1 LRDID
6 TVARLGGDEFIIL
19 LPGLQQASDADNIAT
34 KILNCFGAPF
44 QAGEHEFFISAS
56 IGTSLYPK
64 DGCDVATLVKN
75 ADAAMYRSKA
85 KGRNRVE
92 SYTRDLTAQASERVA
107 LEHELRRAIERN
119 ELHLHYQPKISLDDH
134 RLVGAEALIRW
145 RHPTFGDVPPEHFIS
160 LAEENGMILQIG
172 DWVLETAC
180 RQMYEWNQDYECLG
194 PLSVNLAGAQLRQ
207 PNLLGRIEQ
216 LLKDNRLRPD
226 FLQLEITENFIMSQA
241 EEALA
246 VLHQLKH
253 LGVQLAIDDF
263 GTGYSSLSYL
273 KRLPLDI
280 LKIDQSFVRGL
291 PDDPHDAAIVRAI
304 IALGRSM
311 QFTVIAEGVETLAQ
325 QQFLAAEGCEQIQG
339 YIVSLPLPPEE
350 FAATFLRIRVSDFS
364 DSTAEKPSL

>member
-1 LRDID
+1 
-6 TVARLGGDEFIIL
+6 
-19 LPGLQQASDADNIAT
+19 
-34 KILNCFGAPF
+34 
-44 QAGEHEFFISAS
+44 
-56 IGTSLYPK
+56 
-64 DGCDVATLVKN
+64 
-75 ADAAMYRSKA
+75 MYRSKA

-119 ELHLHYQPKISLDDH
+119 ELRLCYQPKISLEDYS
-134 RLVGAEALIRW
+134 LVGAEALIRW
-145 RHPTFGDVPPEHFIS
+145 HHPTFGDVPREHFIP

-180 RQMYEWNQDYECLG
+180 RQMAEWHRLYENPG

-216 LLKDNRLRPD
+216 LLKDNGLNPG

-246 VLHQLKH
+246 VLHQLKQ

-311 QFTVIAEGVETLAQ
+311 PFTVIAEGVETLAQ

-339 YIVSLPLPPEE
+339 YIVSLPLPPDE
-350 FAATFLRIRVSDFS
+350 FAATFLRTTVLDFS
-364 DSTAEKPSL
+364 DSTAAKPSL

>member
-1 LRDID
+1 
-6 TVARLGGDEFIIL
+6 
-19 LPGLQQASDADNIAT
+19 
-34 KILNCFGAPF
+34 
-44 QAGEHEFFISAS
+44 
-56 IGTSLYPK
+56 
-64 DGCDVATLVKN
+64 
-75 ADAAMYRSKA
+75 MYRSKA

-92 SYTRDLTAQASERVA
+92 SYTRDLTAQASERIA
-107 LEHELRRAIERN
+107 LEYELRRAIERN
-119 ELHLHYQPKISLDDH
+119 ELLLHYQPKISLEDN

-145 RHPTFGDVPPEHFIS
+145 HHPTFGEVPPEHFIS

-180 RQMYEWNQDYECLG
+180 RQMYEWSLTYESLG

-207 PNLLGRIEQ
+207 PNLLGRIDQ
-216 LLKDNRLRPD
+216 LLNDNGLKPGL
-226 FLQLEITENFIMSQA
+226 LQLEITENFIMSQA

-291 PDDPHDAAIVRAI
+291 PDDPHDVAIVRAI

-325 QQFLAAEGCEQIQG
+325 QQFLAQESCEQIQG
-339 YIVSLPLPPEE
+339 YIVSPPCPPTNSPRRF
-350 FAATFLRIRVSDFS
+350 FA
-364 DSTAEKPSL
+364 

>member
-1 LRDID
+1 M
-6 TVARLGGDEFIIL
+6 F
-19 LPGLQQASDADNIAT
+19 
-34 KILNCFGAPF
+34 
-44 QAGEHEFFISAS
+44 
-56 IGTSLYPK
+56 
-64 DGCDVATLVKN
+64 
-75 ADAAMYRSKA
+75 
-85 KGRNRVE
+85 
-92 SYTRDLTAQASERVA
+92 
-107 LEHELRRAIERN
+107 
-119 ELHLHYQPKISLDDH
+119 
-134 RLVGAEALIRW
+134 
-145 RHPTFGDVPPEHFIS
+145 
-160 LAEENGMILQIG
+160 
-172 DWVLETAC
+172 
-180 RQMYEWNQDYECLG
+180 EWNQLYESPG

-216 LLKDNRLRPD
+216 LLKDNRLKPG

-311 QFTVIAEGVETLAQ
+311 QFTIIAEGVETQAQ
-325 QQFLAAEGCEQIQG
+325 QEFLALEGCEQIQG

-350 FAATFLRIRVSDFS
+350 FAATFLRIAVSDFS